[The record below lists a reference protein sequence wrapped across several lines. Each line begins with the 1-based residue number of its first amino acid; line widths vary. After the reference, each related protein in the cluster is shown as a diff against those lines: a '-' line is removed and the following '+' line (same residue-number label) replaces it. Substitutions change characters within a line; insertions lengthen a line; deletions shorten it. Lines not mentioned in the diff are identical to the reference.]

1 MLHTKQKSVHVSY
14 DLDVIDPDDAPGV
27 SIPEFDGIST
37 KEAMEICDNI
47 IENFD
52 KISSFDLVELNPLR
66 DVNRKTE
73 QIGLNILA
81 KVIKKVEELPDKKIE
96 IEEYF

>member
-1 MLHTKQKSVHVSY
+1 
-14 DLDVIDPDDAPGV
+14 
-27 SIPEFDGIST
+27 
-37 KEAMEICDNI
+37 MEICDNI